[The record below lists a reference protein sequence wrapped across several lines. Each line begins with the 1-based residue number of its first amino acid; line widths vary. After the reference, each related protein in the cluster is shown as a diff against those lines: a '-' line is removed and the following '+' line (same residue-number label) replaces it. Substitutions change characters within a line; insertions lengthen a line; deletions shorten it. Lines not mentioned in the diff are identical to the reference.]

1 MGHHFSTALY
11 YLWFAKLLPMCTL
24 LHRTRSILAG
34 LRSGFAAGIRM
45 PSLGPIPARPLQ
57 FPLRTLFSGSF
68 LLLFFGI
75 AAWSLAQEDL
85 SPQLE
90 TKLAAGVQSLRSGD
104 LDSAEKVFS
113 DALRQGIKHPLV
125 YHNLGIIAQL
135 RGKHSE
141 AVQRFRQA
149 LVLQPD
155 FGPSRLLLGSS
166 LLALHRNS
174 EALPELKRA
183 VSLMPE
189 QPQAH
194 LQLAKA
200 YEATDKWMAAVQQFQ
215 KLVALF
221 PQEPEYSYQLGA
233 AWAKLSAWSIN
244 QASSINPQSARLQ
257 QALGLEYA
265 TQERYDLAL
274 AAYQQ
279 AVRSDPKLPELHLA
293 IAIILLE
300 EKKFDDALA
309 EINLELNL
317 VPESSIAAATR
328 ARIEAAKAAALP

>member
-1 MGHHFSTALY
+1 MGHHFRTALY
-11 YLWFAKLLPMCTL
+11 YLWFAKLLLMCTHL
-24 LHRTRSILAG
+24 KRTRSILAG
-34 LRSGFAAGIRM
+34 LRSGSAASIRM
-45 PSLGPIPARPLQ
+45 PSLGPIPARLWQ
-57 FPLRTLFSGSF
+57 FPLRTLRSGSF
-68 LLLFFGI
+68 LLLFFGT
-75 AAWSLAQEDL
+75 AAGSRAQENL

-113 DALRQGIKHPLV
+113 GALRQGIKHPLV

-149 LVLQPD
+149 LALQPD
-155 FGPSRLLLGSS
+155 YGPSRLLLGSS

-183 VSLMPE
+183 VSLMPG

-200 YEATDKWMAAVQQFQ
+200 YEATDKWMAAVRQFQ
-215 KLVALF
+215 KLVELV

-233 AWAKLSAWSIN
+233 AWAKLSAWSMN
-244 QASSINPQSARLQ
+244 QVSSINPQSARLQ

-274 AAYQQ
+274 AAYQL
-279 AVRSDPKLPELHLA
+279 AARSDPKLPELHLA

-300 EKKFDDALA
+300 QKKFDDALA